1 MFDYQASKQSHFD
14 NACRAFAITH
24 KGDLVQIAE
33 AIGMNAQM
41 LRNKLNPEQPHKFTW
56 DDLVKVTDV
65 TEDAT
70 LVDGLLEQ
78 LQCQPSVPLN
88 NATEGNFPAHILNA
102 TAEVGKLA
110 SQAVLGGH
118 INNARSAE
126 IKQSVNNA
134 IRCLALVGVTISA
147 RLHSSPAFVSAIDT
161 VVGFSQAMV

>member
-14 NACRAFAITH
+14 NACRAFAIAH
-24 KGDLVQIAE
+24 KGDLVQIAQ

-41 LRNKLNPEQPHKFTW
+41 LRNKLNPEQPHQFTCA
-56 DDLVKVTDV
+56 DIVSVTDA

-70 LVDGLLEQ
+70 LIDGLLEQ

-88 NATEGNFPAHILNA
+88 NASGENFPTYILNA

-110 SQAVLGGH
+110 SQVVLAGR

-126 IKQSVNNA
+126 IKQCVNNA

-147 RLHSSPAFVSAIDT
+147 RLHSSPALVTAIDT
-161 VVGFSQAMV
+161 VAGFSQSMV

>member
-14 NACRAFAITH
+14 DACRAFALSH

-70 LVDGLLEQ
+70 LIDGLLEQ
-78 LQCQPSVPLN
+78 LHCQPSVPLN
-88 NATEGNFPAHILNA
+88 NASEGNFPTYVLNA

-118 INNARSAE
+118 INSTRSAE
-126 IKQSVNNA
+126 MKQSVNNA

-147 RLHSSPAFVSAIDT
+147 RLHSSPALVSAIDT
-161 VVGFSQAMV
+161 VVGFGQSIV

>member
-1 MFDYQASKQSHFD
+1 MFDYQVSKQAHFD
-14 NACRAFAITH
+14 NACRAFANMH

-33 AIGMNAQM
+33 TIGMNAQM

-56 DDLVKVTDV
+56 DDLIKVTDV

-70 LVDGLLEQ
+70 LIDGLLEQ

-88 NATEGNFPAHILNA
+88 NASEGNFPAYVLNA

-118 INNARSAE
+118 INSARSAE

-147 RLHSSPAFVSAIDT
+147 RLHSSPAFVSAIDA
-161 VVGFSQAMV
+161 VANLSQSMV

>member
-14 NACRAFAITH
+14 NACRAFAIKH
-24 KGDLVQIAE
+24 KGDLVQVAE

-88 NATEGNFPAHILNA
+88 NACESNFPAYVLKA

-110 SQAVLGGH
+110 SAAVLGGH
-118 INNARSAE
+118 INSTRSAE

-147 RLHSSPAFVSAIDT
+147 RLHSSPAFVSAIDA
-161 VVGFSQAMV
+161 VANLSQSMV

>member
-14 NACRAFAITH
+14 NACRAFAIAH

-56 DDLVKVTDV
+56 DDLIKLTDE

-70 LVDGLLEQ
+70 LIDGLLEQ

-88 NATEGNFPAHILNA
+88 NASEDNFPAYVLKA

-147 RLHSSPAFVSAIDT
+147 RLHSSPAFVSAIDA
-161 VVGFSQAMV
+161 VANLSQSMV

>member
-1 MFDYQASKQSHFD
+1 MFDYQVSKQSHFD
-14 NACRAFAITH
+14 NACRAFASMH

-33 AIGMNAQM
+33 TVGMNAQM

-56 DDLVKVTDV
+56 DDLIKVTDV

-70 LVDGLLEQ
+70 LIDGLLEQ

-88 NATEGNFPAHILNA
+88 NASEGNFPSYILNA

-118 INNARSAE
+118 INSARSAE

-147 RLHSSPAFVSAIDT
+147 RLHSSPAFVSAIDA
-161 VVGFSQAMV
+161 VANLSQSMV

>member
-14 NACRAFAITH
+14 NACRAFSNMH
-24 KGDLVQIAE
+24 KGDIVQIAE

-88 NATEGNFPAHILNA
+88 NACESNFPAYVLKA

-110 SQAVLGGH
+110 SQAVLCGH
-118 INNARSAE
+118 INSTRSAE

-147 RLHSSPAFVSAIDT
+147 RLHSSPAFVSAIDA
-161 VVGFSQAMV
+161 VANLSQSMV